1 MTSSELNHLQSLLPL
16 ACALADVARQRTVP
30 LFRTPLEVIAKLDDS
45 PVTVA
50 DRSAEASMRELLA
63 ARVPDHGILGE
74 EHGRERMDA
83 EWLWVLD
90 PIDGTKSFITGS
102 PLWGTLIAL
111 LHHGQPVL
119 GVLDMPV
126 LDERWLAV
134 RTQATLCNEQ
144 PVLGVLDM
152 PVLDERWLAVRTQAT
167 QCNEQA
173 VRVSDC
179 ENLTQARVYTT
190 SPDAFKALE
199 WAAFDALSRVCVLRR
214 FGGDCYSYAQL
225 AGGYID
231 LVVEAGL
238 QPYDYLAMVTL
249 VQQAGGI
256 ISDWDGQPLGISS
269 DGRVLAAATPAL
281 HAQALVHLRGAGS
294 A

>member
-16 ACALADVARQRTVP
+16 ACALADGARQRTVP

-144 PVLGVLDM
+144 PV
-152 PVLDERWLAVRTQAT
+152 
-167 QCNEQA
+167 
-173 VRVSDC
+173 RVSDC

-199 WAAFDALSRVCVLRR
+199 WAAFDALSRACVLRR

-238 QPYDYLAMVTL
+238 RPYDYLAMVTL